1 MKNHP
6 LLSTILAAAI
16 ALLTFVGASAQE
28 QLAALNERGGAQPVR
43 LKRPSVVRLEA
54 MKADMAALQKR
65 KAALRTYLA
74 STDPGSADNAAA
86 RRSLVELEVRLQ
98 DMARDIVRL
107 GTAVGT
113 QPVVAAPAPAPL
125 RTLPAPAPVRATPAD
140 DSPAPAASAAV
151 DPAAAAQVDSLAAVI
166 ATADR
171 GGAEI
176 DINISSFPGTE
187 VQVEARDSGGTSL
200 SKERYVI
207 GTDERRAGA
216 FRVSVPVAAS
226 GATTVIVT
234 SLDSRAPTAPVSVTI
249 PEPARPA
256 VAGPAD
262 RARKPPSRLV
272 GLLLGGTVV
281 SQQAENL
288 SQADPFM
295 GFIVGYDDI
304 PNNPFDPGWR
314 LHWRVQS
321 IFQVQPKMEEA
332 PVEGTGTGE
341 DMNNDGAADPPDFRS
356 FIASRKSF
364 DVEMSLFA
372 DRPAKRYLF
381 FRGSDGCKKIKGDE
395 LKRRQCEERPHVDP
409 NFRIGFYGAVGGT
422 AYVSKNELKGDESVK
437 VEDTKDANNNDN
449 TNDQVELDVER
460 AKVDNDID
468 IFYEGGLIGNFTKG
482 AEDGDTKLFMQVK
495 LGYGRYESLAGFNPG
510 KTGFFNDSRN
520 RFVGKLR
527 IFPMFLDRA
536 PEGTADASPMFGVE
550 INAGRGPDQI
560 KFFTGIATAFKL
572 LKK

>member
-1 MKNHP
+1 MKNNRVLST
-6 LLSTILAAAI
+6 LLSCAF
-16 ALLTFVGASAQE
+16 ALLAFATASAQE
-28 QLAALNERGGAQPVR
+28 QLASFNGRGSSQPVMVM
-43 LKRPSVVRLEA
+43 RPSVMRLESL
-54 MKADMAALQKR
+54 KAEMTSLQKR
-65 KAALRTYLA
+65 KVTLRRYL
-74 STDPGSADNAAA
+74 SSGDPASADYKATQ
-86 RRSLVELEVRLQ
+86 RLLVELEVKLQ

-107 GTAVGT
+107 ATTVGAQPVEPVPVRRTRAAAPADLPALPAAAVPAAPQTDTITAGEVASEPGTAKISVDISKFFGDDIRVESKSDGKLLSSEEYHLPGSLRRTGT
-113 QPVVAAPAPAPL
+113 FTVEVKIAATGNTVVTVSSLDGTVTTDVTVAAPAPTA
-125 RTLPAPAPVRATPAD
+125 APAVTGP
-140 DSPAPAASAAV
+140 
-151 DPAAAAQVDSLAAVI
+151 
-166 ATADR
+166 
-171 GGAEI
+171 
-176 DINISSFPGTE
+176 
-187 VQVEARDSGGTSL
+187 TS
-200 SKERYVI
+200 
-207 GTDERRAGA
+207 
-216 FRVSVPVAAS
+216 
-226 GATTVIVT
+226 
-234 SLDSRAPTAPVSVTI
+234 
-249 PEPARPA
+249 
-256 VAGPAD
+256 
-262 RARKPPSRLV
+262 KPPSRLV
-272 GLLLGGTVV
+272 GLLLGGTVI

-304 PNNPFDPGWR
+304 PSDPFDPGWR

-332 PVEGTGTGE
+332 PVEGTGDGE
-341 DMNNDGAADPPDFRS
+341 DADDDGTADPADFRS

-364 DVEMSLFA
+364 DVEMSFWF
-372 DRPAKRYLF
+372 DRPAKKFLF
-381 FRGSDGCKKIKGDE
+381 FGGGCKGIKDLLE
-395 LKRRQCEERPHVDP
+395 KEKCEKRPHVDP
-409 NFRIGFYGAVGGT
+409 NFRIGPYFAVGGT

-437 VEDTKDANNNDN
+437 VEDTKDANNNDS

-468 IFYEGGLIGNFTKG
+468 LFYEGGLIGNFTKG
-482 AEDGDTKLFMQVK
+482 AQDGQTKLFMQVK

-527 IFPMFLDRA
+527 IFPMFLDRD

>member
-1 MKNHP
+1 MKKRP
-6 LLSTILAAAI
+6 ILSALLAAAV
-16 ALLTFVGASAQE
+16 ALLTFVSASAQE
-28 QLAALNERGGAQPVR
+28 QLVSFDERESAQPVR
-43 LKRPSVVRLEA
+43 VKRPSVVRLEA
-54 MKADMAALQKR
+54 MKADMSALEKR
-65 KAALRTYLA
+65 KTSLRAYIA
-74 STDPGSADNAAA
+74 NTDPGSAEYQAAQ
-86 RRSLVELEVRLQ
+86 RSLVELEVKLQ

-107 GTAVGT
+107 GAAVGT
-113 QPVVAAPAPAPL
+113 EPAVAAPAPFRA
-125 RTLPAPAPVRATPAD
+125 TLAPVRAMPAPD
-140 DSPAPAASAAV
+140 APAPAATAEG
-151 DPAAAAQVDSLAAVI
+151 DPAAALQTDSLAASI

-176 DINISSFPGTE
+176 DIDIARFPGSE
-187 VQVEARDSGGTSL
+187 VQVEARNSAGTSL

-207 GTDERRAGA
+207 GTPERRAGG
-216 FRVSVPVAAS
+216 FRVSVPIAAS

-234 SLDSRAPTAPVSVTI
+234 SLDSGAPTAPVAVTI

-256 VAGPAD
+256 AVAPRRAPAT
-262 RARKPPSRLV
+262 RPARLV
-272 GLLLGGTVV
+272 GLLLGGTVI

-295 GFIVGYDDI
+295 GFIVGYDDMPDTTD
-304 PNNPFDPGWR
+304 PNYDPKKDNDWR
-314 LHWRVQS
+314 AHWRVQS
-321 IFQVQPKMEEA
+321 IFQVQPKTEEA
-332 PVEGTGTGE
+332 PVEGTGEGE
-341 DMNNDGAADPPDFRS
+341 DTDNNGAADPPDFRS

-364 DVEMSLFA
+364 DVEMSFWY
-372 DRPAKRYLF
+372 DRPATKWLIF
-381 FRGSDGCKKIKGDE
+381 GNGNT
-395 LKRRQCEERPHVDP
+395 DP
-409 NFRIGFYGAVGGT
+409 NIRLGFYGAVGGT

-468 IFYEGGLIGNFTKG
+468 LFYEGGLIGNFFKG
-482 AEDGDTKLFMQVK
+482 MEEGKPKLFMQVK
-495 LGYGRYESLAGFNPG
+495 LGYGRYEALAGFNPG

-527 IFPMFLDRA
+527 IFPMFLDRD
-536 PEGTADASPMFGVE
+536 PEGTADASPMLGVE